1 MICARKRHALQPLP
15 AYFLS
20 DLDLAQTVTLPAS
33 QEPAQ
38 PGSPLASA
46 GAPDTDDVIASGKLL
61 TLSISVA
68 RLFIWHPCQLC
79 SSPDRCMEHLHAVR
93 RTLQTVLTQSP
104 LAIARKLWPFH
115 TRSTIWH
122 GAL

>member
-46 GAPDTDDVIASGKLL
+46 GAPDTDDVIASGTTSEVSLVVLREYKVYYITEVVRGKELVGKIYDVDFKCTNAQEL
-61 TLSISVA
+61 YKEV
-68 RLFIWHPCQLC
+68 C
-79 SSPDRCMEHLHAVR
+79 PDGCGMK
-93 RTLQTVLTQSP
+93 P
-104 LAIARKLWPFH
+104 
-115 TRSTIWH
+115 TRDF
-122 GAL
+122 